1 MWTKSPPWTRWLPH
15 IVYTVN
21 CQVHESTKHTPY
33 ELVFGQPPRTVV
45 LPDVS
50 FRGKIDEEDLK
61 DDTCAKEEDS
71 RGEYSEVVEDR
82 VVKENG
88 NVENYCENS
97 MEDDGTKEENHED
110 GGSMID
116 DDNADD
122 TQSTRKRPMK
132 MVAGM

>member
-1 MWTKSPPWTRWLPH
+1 M
-15 IVYTVN
+15 
-21 CQVHESTKHTPY
+21 
-33 ELVFGQPPRTVV
+33 

-50 FRGKIDEEDLK
+50 FRGEIDEDNLK

-71 RGEYSEVVEDR
+71 RGEYSEVVVDR

-88 NVENYCENS
+88 NVENYCEKDYDDTDNMGDGSKDKEHQDGSS
-97 MEDDGTKEENHED
+97 MEDHGTKEENHED

-122 TQSTRKRPMK
+122 TSVSKEEANDNGGRDVKEHTDM
-132 MVAGM
+132 